1 MFSAHIKDCRTE
13 DRASVQVEVAM
24 KAGEGGSV
32 CPQFMLAWCALVLTI
47 VVLCPIPHA
56 VAQEPGESAPG
67 GELAANSNKAL
78 PPPKEWYEEPTK
90 NLLTLALGGAIW
102 PSLGNK
108 EFGTTTATADSPG
121 QVSSLGF
128 AFETA
133 YHRHIAHW
141 ERGDLYLGGEFG
153 AFLFDNKDSGDT
165 TQSSTSP
172 TTTDLDAR
180 VWYAG
185 PSIKFMMGQGRLK
198 YFLGAGG
205 GYYQLELSESVNIPP
220 PNCTSIA
227 PCFDT
232 KRSLN
237 KSAIGGYVSLGV
249 DLAAWRTESG
259 WEWRLRLEDKV
270 HLVNFGS
277 LDSFAPGAGNLS
289 GPINV
294 IQIGVVMGF

>member
-1 MFSAHIKDCRTE
+1 MRRQWRNVENIRSEKAIMG
-13 DRASVQVEVAM
+13 RACTPKQV
-24 KAGEGGSV
+24 SILTW
-32 CPQFMLAWCALVLTI
+32 FILALTI
-47 VVLCPIPHA
+47 VALRAAPSA
-56 VAQEPGESAPG
+56 LAQEPGEAAPV
-67 GELAANSNKAL
+67 GEVVADSNKAL
-78 PPPKEWYEEPTK
+78 PSPKKWYEEPTK
-90 NLLTLALGGAIW
+90 NLFTLALGGAIW

-108 EFGTTTATADSPG
+108 EFGTTSANASHPG
-121 QVSSLGF
+121 HVSSAGF
-128 AFETA
+128 AVETA

-153 AFLFDNKDSGDT
+153 AFIFNNQGSDDT

-172 TTTDLDAR
+172 ITGDLDAR

-185 PSIKFMMGQGRLK
+185 PSIKFMMGQGRFK

-205 GYYQLELSESVNIPP
+205 GYYQLDLSESDEIPRP
-220 PNCTSIA
+220 PCTNLG
-227 PCFDT
+227 PCFET

-249 DLAAWRTESG
+249 DLAAFRTESG
-259 WEWRLRLEDKV
+259 WVWRLRLEDKI

-277 LDSFAPGAGNLS
+277 LDSFSPGAGNLS

-294 IQIGVVMGF
+294 IQIGVLTGF

>member
-1 MFSAHIKDCRTE
+1 M
-13 DRASVQVEVAM
+13 
-24 KAGEGGSV
+24 
-32 CPQFMLAWCALVLTI
+32 
-47 VVLCPIPHA
+47 
-56 VAQEPGESAPG
+56 AQEPDEAAPVGEVAADS
-67 GELAANSNKAL
+67 GEATPL
-78 PPPKEWYEEPTK
+78 PEQSYKEPTK
-90 NLLTLALGGAIW
+90 NLFTLALGGAIW

-108 EFGTTTATADSPG
+108 EFGTTTATANRPG
-121 QVSSLGF
+121 HVSSAGF

-153 AFLFDNKDSGDT
+153 AFIFNNQGSGDT
-165 TQSSTSP
+165 TQPSASP
-172 TTTDLDAR
+172 ITGDLDAR

-185 PSIKFMMGQGRLK
+185 PSIKFMMGQGRFK

-205 GYYQLELSESVNIPP
+205 GYYQLDLSESDEIPRP
-220 PNCTSIA
+220 TCTSLG
-227 PCFDT
+227 PCFET

-249 DLAAWRTESG
+249 DLAAFHTESG

-277 LDSFAPGAGNLS
+277 LDSFAPGAGKRLS
-289 GPINV
+289 MSPLKFLERLSWLSHAAFFV
-294 IQIGVVMGF
+294 

>member
-1 MFSAHIKDCRTE
+1 
-13 DRASVQVEVAM
+13 
-24 KAGEGGSV
+24 
-32 CPQFMLAWCALVLTI
+32 
-47 VVLCPIPHA
+47 
-56 VAQEPGESAPG
+56 
-67 GELAANSNKAL
+67 
-78 PPPKEWYEEPTK
+78 
-90 NLLTLALGGAIW
+90 LTLALGGAFW

-108 EFGTTTATADSPG
+108 EFGTTSATANSPG
-121 QVSSLGF
+121 HVSSTGF

-153 AFLFDNKDSGDT
+153 AFIFNNQDSGDL

-172 TTTDLDAR
+172 ITGDLDAR

-185 PSIKFMMGQGRLK
+185 PSIKFMMGQGRFK

-205 GYYQLELSESVNIPP
+205 GYYHLDLSESDEIPHP
-220 PNCTSIA
+220 TCTNFG
-227 PCFDT
+227 PCFET

-237 KSAIGGYVSLGV
+237 KAAIGGYVSLGV
-249 DLAAWRTESG
+249 DLVAIRTESG
-259 WEWRLRLEDKV
+259 WEWRVRLEDKV

-277 LDSFAPGAGNLS
+277 LDSFAPGVGNLS

-294 IQIGVVMGF
+294 IQIGVVTGF

>member
-1 MFSAHIKDCRTE
+1 MRGHWRNFENTRSEKAIVGSACNPKKV
-13 DRASVQVEVAM
+13 S
-24 KAGEGGSV
+24 
-32 CPQFMLAWCALVLTI
+32 MLTWFVLALPI
-47 VVLCPIPHA
+47 VVLSPAPHA
-56 VAQEPGESAPG
+56 VAQEPGEAAPV
-67 GELAANSNKAL
+67 GEVAADSTKAL

-90 NLLTLALGGAIW
+90 NLFTLALGGAIW

-108 EFGTTTATADSPG
+108 EFGTTSATANRPG
-121 QVSSLGF
+121 HVSSAGF

-153 AFLFDNKDSGDT
+153 AFIFDNKDSGDI

-172 TTTDLDAR
+172 ITGDLDAR

-205 GYYQLELSESVNIPP
+205 GYYHLGLSESDEIPHP
-220 PNCTSIA
+220 TCTNLG
-227 PCFDT
+227 PCFET
-232 KRSLN
+232 KRALN

-249 DLAAWRTESG
+249 DLAAFRTDSG
-259 WEWRLRLEDKV
+259 WVWRLRLEDKV

-294 IQIGVVMGF
+294 IQIGVVTGF

>member
-1 MFSAHIKDCRTE
+1 MGSACNPKRV
-13 DRASVQVEVAM
+13 S
-24 KAGEGGSV
+24 
-32 CPQFMLAWCALVLTI
+32 MLTWFVLALTI

-56 VAQEPGESAPG
+56 VAQEPGEAASV
-67 GELAANSNKAL
+67 GEVAANSKKAL
-78 PPPKEWYEEPTK
+78 PPPKEWYEEPTN
-90 NLLTLALGGAIW
+90 NLFTLAMGGATW

-108 EFGTTTATADSPG
+108 EFGTTSATANRPG
-121 QVSSLGF
+121 HVPSAGF

-153 AFLFDNKDSGDT
+153 AFIFGNQGSGDT
-165 TQSSTSP
+165 TQPSASP
-172 TTTDLDAR
+172 ITGDLDAR
-180 VWYAG
+180 VWYTG

-205 GYYQLELSESVNIPP
+205 GYYHLGLSESDEIPRP
-220 PNCTSIA
+220 TCMRLG
-227 PCFDT
+227 PCFET

-249 DLAAWRTESG
+249 DLAAFRTESG
-259 WEWRLRLEDKV
+259 WEWRVRLEDKI

-277 LDSFAPGAGNLS
+277 LDSFSPGAGNLS

-294 IQIGVVMGF
+294 IQIGVVTGF

>member
-1 MFSAHIKDCRTE
+1 MRGPWPNLENTQSE
-13 DRASVQVEVAM
+13 
-24 KAGEGGSV
+24 KAIVGSV
-32 CPQFMLAWCALVLTI
+32 CNPKKVSLLTWFVVALTI
-47 VVLCPIPHA
+47 LILCPIPHA
-56 VAQEPGESAPG
+56 VAQEPGEAVPVR
-67 GELAANSNKAL
+67 EVAADPNKAL
-78 PPPKEWYEEPTK
+78 PPQKEWYEEPTK
-90 NLLTLALGGAIW
+90 NLVTLALGAAIW

-108 EFGTTTATADSPG
+108 EFGTTSATTNPPG
-121 QVSSLGF
+121 HFSSAGF

-153 AFLFDNKDSGDT
+153 GFIFDNQGSGDT

-172 TTTDLDAR
+172 VTGDLDAR

-185 PSIKFMMGQGRLK
+185 PSIKFMMGQGRFK

-205 GYYQLELSESVNIPP
+205 GYYHLDLSESDEIPHP
-220 PNCTSIA
+220 TCTNFG
-227 PCFDT
+227 PCFET

-249 DLAAWRTESG
+249 DLAAFRTESG
-259 WEWRLRLEDKV
+259 WEWRVRLEDKV

-277 LDSFAPGAGNLS
+277 LDSFAPGAGSLP

-294 IQIGVVMGF
+294 IQIGVVSGF